1 MSDVDELLVAG
12 DGLPDNELPVGTPPA
27 PVLAWRRALW
37 AGLGSCLAI
46 LLLQAIGRH
55 LHQPLLLAPF
65 GASCVLLFLA
75 ADSPLAQPRNIIG
88 AYAIAT
94 LVGFATL
101 WLFDGAWWSVALAV
115 GGTIA
120 LMALTHTVH
129 PPAGAHP
136 IVILFGVSAWKVL
149 LPTLAAGLVLLLLA
163 AHAYHRFAPPP
174 RH

>member
-1 MSDVDELLVAG
+1 MSDVEELVVAG
-12 DGLPDNELPVGTPPA
+12 NGLPDDDRPVAPPPA
-27 PVLAWRRALW
+27 LAWGRALR
-37 AGLGSCLAI
+37 AGVGSCLAI
-46 LLLQAIGRH
+46 LLLQAVGQG

-94 LVGFATL
+94 LVGFVTL

-136 IVILFGVSAWKVL
+136 IVILFGASAWKVL
-149 LPTLAAGLVLLLLA
+149 LPTLVAGLVLLLLA
-163 AHAYHRFAPPP
+163 AQAFHRLAPAP